1 MKILESITNK
11 IRVCIN
17 GITENSEI
25 RGPVRYIYELA
36 AHLDVDSFEI
46 ILIAGE
52 WQRQIYCSLED
63 RITVR
68 YLDIGR
74 SKVSRAMFFAF
85 SMPKLLRSMKIDVYH
100 IPDTNPLPIAR
111 CGARIVSTIH
121 DSAEFVVPFR
131 FSWYQALYRRVIS
144 KLQGRGSNAVLTVS
158 ESSRRDLIKYL
169 GIAPGLVTVT
179 HLGVTPLA
187 NCDTPH
193 LIDSDDLHSKYIL
206 YVGVLENAKN
216 VDRLVEA
223 YAMLAPELRPQ
234 FSLYLVGRKANGYP
248 KIRQLIEQHGI
259 GDNVRIFG
267 YIDDHKLNQ
276 LYADACIFAY
286 LSEYEGFGLPILE
299 AMRFG
304 LPVLAANKTSLPE
317 VAGEAALLVDTSISS
332 ITHGLDTLIR
342 DSHLRAELARKG
354 LERAAIFRWEKT
366 ARETENVYQEVY
378 NRTLRSPIAR

>member
-1 MKILESITNK
+1 MTKK

-17 GITENSEI
+17 GITENDQI

-36 AHLDVDSFEI
+36 AHLDTDRFEVF
-46 ILIAGE
+46 LIAGE
-52 WQRQIYCSLED
+52 WQREVYQPLED

-68 YLDIGR
+68 YFDIGR
-74 SKVSRAMFFAF
+74 SKVSRAIFFSL
-85 SMPKLLRSMKIDVYH
+85 SMPKLLRSMSIDVYH
-100 IPDTNPLPIAR
+100 IPNTNPLPIAH

-131 FSWYQALYRRVIS
+131 YSWYQALYRRVIS
-144 KLQGRGSNAVLTVS
+144 KLQGRGSDAVLTVS

-169 GIAPGLVTVT
+169 GIAPDRITVT

-187 NCDTPH
+187 NGDISH
-193 LIDSDDLHSKYIL
+193 LRNARGPQPQYIL

-223 YAMLAPELRPQ
+223 YATLAPELRHQ
-234 FSLYLVGRKANGYP
+234 FALYLVGRKANAYA

-259 GDNVRIFG
+259 DEQVRVFG
-267 YIDDHKLNQ
+267 YIGDDELNR
-276 LYADACIFAY
+276 LYANACVFAY

-304 LPVLAANKTSLPE
+304 LPVLAGNKTSLPE
-317 VAGEAALLVDTSISS
+317 VAGEAALIVDTSVSS
-332 ITHGLDTLIR
+332 IAHGLDTLIR
-342 DSHLRAELARKG
+342 DADLRTELAKKG
-354 LERAAIFRWEKT
+354 LERAANFRWEKT
-366 ARETENVYQEVY
+366 ARETENIYLQVYEQI
-378 NRTLRSPIAR
+378 RRPRMM